1 MSAISATGE
10 DVLDPISLAAVTA
23 VLTAVGSGMANE
35 VGKRGLETAG
45 GLVRRIAGREVVAPV
60 DPDQISAVA
69 RLVHDG
75 VRRDPAL
82 ARAWNVFARSV
93 PPSGGGTAAARPEL
107 PPSVR
112 FFTDRDGAMKALD
125 REASRTADGRPRIA
139 LLHGAP
145 GMGTSA
151 LAVHWGVKRA
161 ERWFPDGQ
169 IRVDLRGFSADTAL
183 DGGTALRAALRQL
196 GVPEEEVPPRAEDRV
211 GLLRTLMADR
221 RLLMVLDHA
230 YSAAQVR
237 PLITSAPGVFV
248 LVVAANVLPGLDA
261 VRVPVGPLAKRDA
274 VSLLTDIAGKPA
286 VGRARATLPDVL
298 ARCGGSPFALRAA
311 ALRLADDVAT
321 VARVQEPP
329 ARPDAA
335 PDPVRSAADD
345 AYRLL
350 EPATAR
356 LYRLLSLRPWPA
368 IGPAIAS
375 WTDGTGVTDGTG
387 AARLLEE
394 LSAVQ
399 LLELTDG
406 GRYFYRPGVRRHAE
420 DTAHRE
426 DRVAGC
432 AAAVSRAVAGHLDLA
447 LRAANAAL
455 PESWR
460 APAAPDGPAGVTFAS
475 RAEAMD
481 ALVAERGNLL
491 QAVHAAEEFGDFTT
505 VVRLGQALW
514 PLQLKAGHH
523 DELLPALRLAA
534 RTADAHFP
542 ASRVAGA
549 LHFQLAHTLIELG
562 RDDEAET
569 AATAAA
575 ANERAAGH
583 TRGHASAVELLG
595 LLRLRQWRY
604 DEAYECFDEA
614 ARIYDTIG
622 PGGEGAQDLPR
633 ARALLERHRG
643 RVLRGLGNWEA
654 ARERLNG
661 ALRFFRDTREAYNTA
676 RTLTDLAE
684 TSLDSGDPA
693 GALPLIDEAV
703 AALAAERASYHLA
716 HLRALRQ
723 SCLDQSTA

>member
-1 MSAISATGE
+1 M
-10 DVLDPISLAAVTA
+10 TA
-23 VLTAVGSGMANE
+23 VLGAVGAGMANE

-45 GLVRRIAGREVVAPV
+45 GLVRRIAGREVVAPA
-60 DPDQISAVA
+60 DPDQTALVA
-69 RLVHDG
+69 RIVYDG
-75 VRRDPAL
+75 VHRDPAL
-82 ARAWNVFARSV
+82 ARAWQVFARTV
-93 PPSGGGTAAARPEL
+93 PLSGAGTTTARTRPEL
-107 PPSVR
+107 PPSSR
-112 FFTDRDGAMKALD
+112 FFTDRDDAMKVLD
-125 REASRTADGRPRIA
+125 REASRAADGRPRIA
-139 LLHGAP
+139 LLHGAT

-151 LAVHWGVKRA
+151 LAVHWGVRRA
-161 ERWFPDGQ
+161 VKWFPDGQ
-169 IRVDLRGFSADTAL
+169 VHVDLRGFSAGTAL
-183 DGGTALRAALRQL
+183 DGSSALRAVLRQL
-196 GVPEEEVPPRAEDRV
+196 GVPDEEVPPTAQDRV
-211 GLLRTLMADR
+211 ALLRSLVAGR

-248 LVVAANVLPGLDA
+248 LVVAANALPGVDA

-274 VSLLTDIAGKPA
+274 VRLLTDLTSKQ
-286 VGRARATLPDVL
+286 VVSRARATLPAVL

-311 ALRLADDVAT
+311 ALRLTDEAAP
-321 VARVQEPP
+321 AAQEPSSRQG
-329 ARPDAA
+329 ADAA
-335 PDPVRSAADD
+335 SNADDPVRTAAED

-350 EPATAR
+350 APATAR
-356 LYRLLSLRPWPA
+356 LYRLMSLHPWPA
-368 IGPAIAS
+368 IGPATAS
-375 WTDGTGVTDGTG
+375 WIGETDTTE
-387 AARLLEE
+387 AERLLAE
-394 LSAVQ
+394 LVAVH
-399 LLELTDG
+399 LLELDHDG
-406 GRYFYRPGVRRHAE
+406 RHFYRPGVRGHAE

-426 DRVAGC
+426 DRAAGC
-432 AAAVSRAVAGHLDLA
+432 AAAVTRAVAGHLDLA

-460 APAAPDGPAGVTFAS
+460 VPPPPHDDTRPHPSYAN

-523 DELLPALRLAA
+523 EELLPALRLAA
-534 RTADAHFP
+534 RTADTHFP
-542 ASRVAGA
+542 GTRAAGA
-549 LHFQLAHTLIELG
+549 LHFQLAHTLGELA
-562 RDDEAET
+562 RHEEAET
-569 AATAAA
+569 AARAAA

-583 TRGHASAVELLG
+583 VRGHASAVELLG

-604 DEAYECFDEA
+604 EEAYAGFDEA
-614 ARIYDTIG
+614 GRIYDTIG
-622 PGGEGAQDLPR
+622 PGAEGERDLPR

-643 RVLRGLGNWEA
+643 RALRGLGNWEE
-654 ARERLNG
+654 ARERLTV

-703 AALAAERASYHLA
+703 TALAAERASYHLA
-716 HLRALRQ
+716 HLHALRE
-723 SCLDQSTA
+723 SCLDADQSAG

>member
-1 MSAISATGE
+1 M
-10 DVLDPISLAAVTA
+10 TA
-23 VLTAVGSGMANE
+23 VLGAVGAGMANE

-45 GLVRRIAGREVVAPV
+45 GLVRRIAGREVVAPA
-60 DPDQISAVA
+60 DPDQTAVVA
-69 RLVHDG
+69 RIVYDG
-75 VRRDPAL
+75 VHRDPAL
-82 ARAWNVFARSV
+82 ARAWQVFARTV
-93 PPSGGGTAAARPEL
+93 PLSGAGTTTAWYRPEL

-112 FFTDRDGAMKALD
+112 FFTDRDDAMKVLD
-125 REASRTADGRPRIA
+125 REASRAADGRPRIA
-139 LLHGAP
+139 LLHGGP

-151 LAVHWGVKRA
+151 LAVHWGVGRA
-161 ERWFPDGQ
+161 AKWFPDGQ
-169 IRVDLRGFSADTAL
+169 VHVDLRGFSAGTAL
-183 DGGTALRAALRQL
+183 DGSTALRAVLRQL
-196 GVPEEEVPPRAEDRV
+196 GVPDEEVPPTAQDRV
-211 GLLRTLMADR
+211 GLLRRLVADR

-248 LVVAANVLPGLDA
+248 LVAAANALPGLDA

-274 VSLLTDIAGKPA
+274 VRLLTDLTSKQ
-286 VGRARATLPDVL
+286 VVSQARATLPAVL

-311 ALRLADDVAT
+311 ALRLTD
-321 VARVQEPP
+321 E
-329 ARPDAA
+329 AA
-335 PDPVRSAADD
+335 PAARQGAEAASDADPVRTVAED

-350 EPATAR
+350 APATAR
-356 LYRLLSLRPWPA
+356 LYRLMSLHPWPA
-368 IGPAIAS
+368 IGPAAAS
-375 WTDGTGVTDGTG
+375 WIGETDSTE
-387 AARLLEE
+387 AERLLAD
-394 LSAVQ
+394 LVAAH
-399 LLELTDG
+399 LLELDHDG
-406 GRYFYRPGVRRHAE
+406 RHFYRPAVRGHAE

-426 DRVAGC
+426 DRAAGC
-432 AAAVSRAVAGHLDLA
+432 AAAVTRAVAGHLDLA

-460 APAAPDGPAGVTFAS
+460 VPPPHDDTHPHPSYAN

-523 DELLPALRLAA
+523 EELLPALRLAA
-534 RTADAHFP
+534 GTADTHFP
-542 ASRVAGA
+542 DTRTAGA
-549 LHFQLAHTLIELG
+549 LHFQLAHTLGELA
-562 RDDEAET
+562 RHEEAET
-569 AATAAA
+569 AARAAA

-583 TRGHASAVELLG
+583 VRGHASAVELLG

-604 DEAYECFDEA
+604 DEAYGCFDEA
-614 ARIYDTIG
+614 GRIYDTIG
-622 PGGEGAQDLPR
+622 PGVEGERDLPR

-643 RVLRGLGNWEA
+643 RALRGLGNWEE
-654 ARERLNG
+654 ARGRLTV
-661 ALRFFRDTREAYNTA
+661 ALRFFRDTGEAYNTA

-703 AALAAERASYHLA
+703 TALAAERATYHLA
-716 HLRALRQ
+716 HLRALRE
-723 SCLDQSTA
+723 SCLDPDQSTD

>member
-1 MSAISATGE
+1 M
-10 DVLDPISLAAVTA
+10 LDPISLAAVTA
-23 VLTAVGSGMANE
+23 VLGAVGAGMANE

-45 GLVRRIAGREVVAPV
+45 GLVRRIAGREVVAPA
-60 DPDQISAVA
+60 DPDQTALVA
-69 RLVHDG
+69 RIVYDG
-75 VRRDPAL
+75 VHRDPAL
-82 ARAWNVFARSV
+82 ARAWQVFARTV
-93 PPSGGGTAAARPEL
+93 PLSGAGTTTGRTRPEL
-107 PPSVR
+107 PPSSR
-112 FFTDRDGAMKALD
+112 FFTDRDDAMKVLD

-151 LAVHWGVKRA
+151 LAVHWGVRRA
-161 ERWFPDGQ
+161 AKWFPDGQ
-169 IRVDLRGFSADTAL
+169 VHVDLRGFSAGTAL
-183 DGGTALRAALRQL
+183 DGSSALRAVLRRL
-196 GVPEEEVPPRAEDRV
+196 GVPDEEVPPAAQDRIV
-211 GLLRTLMADR
+211 LLRSLVADR

-248 LVVAANVLPGLDA
+248 LVVAANALPGVDA

-274 VSLLTDIAGKPA
+274 VRLLTDLTSKQ
-286 VGRARATLPDVL
+286 VVSRARATLPAVL

-311 ALRLADDVAT
+311 ALRLTDEAAPA
-321 VARVQEPP
+321 ARQGD
-329 ARPDAA
+329 DAA
-335 PDPVRSAADD
+335 SNADDPVRTAAED

-350 EPATAR
+350 APATAR
-356 LYRLLSLRPWPA
+356 LYRLMSLHPWPS
-368 IGPAIAS
+368 IGPAAAS
-375 WTDGTGVTDGTG
+375 WIGDTDITE
-387 AARLLEE
+387 AERLLGE
-394 LSAVQ
+394 LVAVH
-399 LLELTDG
+399 LLELDDDG
-406 GRYFYRPGVRRHAE
+406 RHFYRPGVRGHAE

-426 DRVAGC
+426 DRAAGC

-460 APAAPDGPAGVTFAS
+460 VPPPPHDDTRPHPSYAN

-481 ALVAERGNLL
+481 TLVAERGNLL

-523 DELLPALRLAA
+523 EELLPALRLAA
-534 RTADAHFP
+534 RTADTHFP
-542 ASRVAGA
+542 GTRAAGA
-549 LHFQLAHTLIELG
+549 LHFQLAHTLGELA
-562 RDDEAET
+562 RHEEAET
-569 AATAAA
+569 AAHAAA

-583 TRGHASAVELLG
+583 VRGHASAVELLG

-604 DEAYECFDEA
+604 DEAYAGFDEA
-614 ARIYDTIG
+614 GRIYDTIG
-622 PGGEGAQDLPR
+622 PGVEGERDLPR

-643 RVLRGLGNWEA
+643 RALRGLGSREE
-654 ARERLNG
+654 ARERLTA

-703 AALAAERASYHLA
+703 TALAAERASYHLA
-716 HLRALRQ
+716 HLRALRET
-723 SCLDQSTA
+723 CLDADQSTG

>member
-1 MSAISATGE
+1 M
-10 DVLDPISLAAVTA
+10 LDPISLAAVTA
-23 VLTAVGSGMANE
+23 VLGAVGAGMANE

-45 GLVRRIAGREVVAPV
+45 GLVRRIAGREVVAPA
-60 DPDQISAVA
+60 DPDQTAAVA
-69 RLVHDG
+69 RIVYDG
-75 VRRDPAL
+75 VHRDPAL
-82 ARAWNVFARSV
+82 ARAWHVFARSV
-93 PPSGGGTAAARPEL
+93 PLSGAGAATGATTARPEL

-112 FFTDRDGAMKALD
+112 FFTDRDDAMKILD
-125 REASRTADGRPRIA
+125 REASRAADGRPRIA

-151 LAVHWGVKRA
+151 LAVHWGARRA
-161 ERWFPDGQ
+161 AKWFPDGQ
-169 IRVDLRGFSADTAL
+169 IHVDLRGFSAGTAL
-183 DGGTALRAALRQL
+183 DGSTALRAVLRQL
-196 GVPEEEVPPRAEDRV
+196 GVPEEEVPPTADDRV
-211 GLLRTLMADR
+211 GLLRALVAER

-248 LVVAANVLPGLDA
+248 LAVAANVLPGLDA

-274 VSLLTDIAGKPA
+274 MRLLTEITGKQ
-286 VGRARATLPDVL
+286 VVSRARATLPAVL
-298 ARCGGSPFALRAA
+298 DRCGGSPFALRAA
-311 ALRLADDVAT
+311 ALRLAEEA
-321 VARVQEPP
+321 AP
-329 ARPDAA
+329 APRPADAA
-335 PDPVRSAADD
+335 TEADPVRAAAED

-356 LYRLLSLRPWPA
+356 LYRLISLHPWPA
-368 IGPAIAS
+368 IGPAAAS
-375 WTDGTGVTDGTG
+375 WIGQTDTTE
-387 AARLLEE
+387 AARLLDE
-394 LSAVQ
+394 LVAVH
-399 LLELTDG
+399 LIELDHG
-406 GRYFYRPGVRRHAE
+406 GRHFYRPGVRAHAE

-426 DRVAGC
+426 DRAAGC
-432 AAAVSRAVAGHLDLA
+432 AAAVTRAVAGHLDLA

-460 APAAPDGPAGVTFAS
+460 VPAPPDDATHAHPMS

-481 ALVAERGNLL
+481 VLVAERGNLV

-523 DELLPALRLAA
+523 EELLPALRLAA
-534 RTADAHFP
+534 GTADAHFP
-542 ASRVAGA
+542 DSRAAGS
-549 LHFQLAHTLIELG
+549 LQVQLAHTLTELA
-562 RDDEAET
+562 RHEEAET
-569 AATAAA
+569 AALAAA

-583 TRGHASAVELLG
+583 ARGHASAVELLG

-604 DEAYECFDEA
+604 DEAYACFDEA
-614 ARIYDTIG
+614 GRIYDTIG
-622 PGGEGAQDLPR
+622 PGGEGEADLPR

-643 RVLRGLGNWEA
+643 RALRGLGDRDG
-654 ARERLNG
+654 ARSHLTV

-684 TSLDSGDPA
+684 TSLDGGDPA

-703 AALAAERASYHLA
+703 TALAAERASYHLA

-723 SCLDQSTA
+723 SCLDQSTD

>member
-1 MSAISATGE
+1 M
-10 DVLDPISLAAVTA
+10 LDPISLAAVTA
-23 VLTAVGSGMANE
+23 VLGAVGAGMANE

-45 GLVRRIAGREVVAPV
+45 GLVRRIAGREVVAPA
-60 DPDQISAVA
+60 DPDQTAAVA
-69 RLVHDG
+69 RIVYDG
-75 VRRDPAL
+75 VHRDPAL
-82 ARAWNVFARSV
+82 ARAWHVFARSV
-93 PPSGGGTAAARPEL
+93 PLSGAGAATGATTARPEL

-112 FFTDRDGAMKALD
+112 FFTDRDDAMKILD
-125 REASRTADGRPRIA
+125 REASRAADGRPRIA

-151 LAVHWGVKRA
+151 LAVHWGARRA
-161 ERWFPDGQ
+161 AKWFPDGQ
-169 IRVDLRGFSADTAL
+169 IHVDLRGFSAGTAL
-183 DGGTALRAALRQL
+183 DGSTALRAVLRQL
-196 GVPEEEVPPRAEDRV
+196 GVPEEEVPPTADDRV
-211 GLLRTLMADR
+211 GLLRALVAER

-248 LVVAANVLPGLDA
+248 LAVAANVLPGLDA

-274 VSLLTDIAGKPA
+274 MRLLTEITGKQ
-286 VGRARATLPDVL
+286 VVSRARATLPAVL
-298 ARCGGSPFALRAA
+298 DRCGGSPFALRAA
-311 ALRLADDVAT
+311 ALRLAEEA
-321 VARVQEPP
+321 AP
-329 ARPDAA
+329 APRPADAA
-335 PDPVRSAADD
+335 TEADPVRAAAED

-356 LYRLLSLRPWPA
+356 LYRLMSLHPWPA
-368 IGPAIAS
+368 IGPAAAS
-375 WTDGTGVTDGTG
+375 WIGQTDTTE
-387 AARLLEE
+387 AARLLDE
-394 LSAVQ
+394 LVAVH
-399 LLELTDG
+399 LIELDHG
-406 GRYFYRPGVRRHAE
+406 GRHFYRSGVRAHAE

-426 DRVAGC
+426 DRAAGC
-432 AAAVSRAVAGHLDLA
+432 AAAVTRAVAGHLDLA

-460 APAAPDGPAGVTFAS
+460 VPAPPDDATHTHPMS

-481 ALVAERGNLL
+481 VLVAERGNLV

-523 DELLPALRLAA
+523 EELLPALRLAA
-534 RTADAHFP
+534 GTADAHVP
-542 ASRVAGA
+542 DSRAAGS
-549 LHFQLAHTLIELG
+549 LQVQLAHTLTELA
-562 RDDEAET
+562 RHEEAET
-569 AATAAA
+569 AALAAA

-583 TRGHASAVELLG
+583 ARGHASAVELLG

-604 DEAYECFDEA
+604 DEAYACFDEA
-614 ARIYDTIG
+614 GRIYDTIG
-622 PGGEGAQDLPR
+622 PGGEGEADLPR

-643 RVLRGLGNWEA
+643 RALRGLGDRDG
-654 ARERLNG
+654 ARSHLTV

-684 TSLDSGDPA
+684 TSLDGGDPA

-703 AALAAERASYHLA
+703 TALAQERASYHLA

-723 SCLDQSTA
+723 SCLDQSTD